1 MATTQKFTF
10 NSDFRSPN
18 RGIDEAALATAKA
31 EAFRLGQ
38 EQGRREVQ
46 SELAG
51 LTALFARAAEQLL
64 ARDAQRTAMIEEQ
77 AAKLA
82 IVTGRA
88 LAGAALAAKPLAA
101 FEGAVRECMGH
112 ARGAAHLVLRVND
125 ASVEAVEAL
134 AKRLAGEG
142 GFPGKLVV
150 LGDPEIVVGDGR
162 IEWADGGFAFAADR
176 LGEMVHQKADALFG
190 TSE

>member
-10 NSDFRSPN
+10 NSDFRSSN

-82 IVTGRA
+82 IATGRA

-112 ARGAAHLVLRVND
+112 ARGAAI
-125 ASVEAVEAL
+125 SCC
-134 AKRLAGEG
+134 G
-142 GFPGKLVV
+142 
-150 LGDPEIVVGDGR
+150 
-162 IEWADGGFAFAADR
+162 
-176 LGEMVHQKADALFG
+176 
-190 TSE
+190 